1 MLLLHFLSCTS
12 SRKILTDMI
21 INLHIL
27 YGISIAYKANNDVVE
42 ENVVKKDT
50 DIYIIFS
57 KVWMTMSLIK
67 IKESRCKWIT
77 N

>member
-1 MLLLHFLSCTS
+1 
-12 SRKILTDMI
+12 MI
-21 INLHIL
+21 INLHVL
-27 YGISIAYKANNDVVE
+27 FGISIAYKANNDVVE

-50 DIYIIFS
+50 DINIFS

>member
-1 MLLLHFLSCTS
+1 
-12 SRKILTDMI
+12 MI

-50 DIYIIFS
+50 DIYIEQGLDDNVTY
-57 KVWMTMSLIK
+57 K
-67 IKESRCKWIT
+67 